1 MMNWFWVIPCI
12 LILIFSAVWIFGE
25 RLRVRRLANLHRETD
40 RLCTELGKLKCK
52 VKEEMKDD

>member
-1 MMNWFWVIPCI
+1 MINWLWVILCI
-12 LILIFSAVWIFGE
+12 LTLIFSAVWIFGE

-40 RLCTELGKLKCK
+40 RLCTEFGKLKCK